1 MFTFSGHTIKVVAN
15 LCNFFEH
22 LNVGQF
28 NATEML
34 MQEWID
40 NEDINSQVIQ
50 VLFERMT
57 LKLEDTSNNISRLTL
72 RLLVMAAT

>member
-1 MFTFSGHTIKVVAN
+1 MVAN